1 MREEGV
7 RRDVLLESSGHERSA
22 SDGSGVHGGGESTSG
37 ESSFT
42 LLEREESF
50 EDTTAAHVRRRVPG
64 LAGADADD

>member
-1 MREEGV
+1 MREEEGA
-7 RRDVLLESSGHERSA
+7 RRDGVLPEHERSA

-50 EDTTAAHVRRRVPG
+50 EDTAAATHVRRRVPG